1 LVAGY
6 VRAEFSFRDAA
17 TVNLNLG
24 VLVKRTDA
32 GWRIQQY
39 QVSPVV

>member
-6 VRAEFSFRDAA
+6 VRTEFAFPDRP
-17 TVNLNLG
+17 TVSLNLG

-32 GWRIQQY
+32 GWRNLHY